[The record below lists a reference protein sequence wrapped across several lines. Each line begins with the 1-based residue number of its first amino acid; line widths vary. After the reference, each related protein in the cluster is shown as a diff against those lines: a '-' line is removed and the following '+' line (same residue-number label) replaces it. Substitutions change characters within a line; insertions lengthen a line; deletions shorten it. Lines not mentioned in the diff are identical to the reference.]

1 MRSIALII
9 ASLAT
14 AFAQAAAA
22 QEIPGRVGRLAY
34 TQGPVSVYQ
43 DPEFGWD
50 KAYVNT
56 PITSENSVW
65 TDRGARAEMRVGGTA
80 VRLDGETQLDVSR
93 LDDDVLDATI
103 QRGTVNVRVRYKERR
118 DQVTFATPNALFN
131 IETDGRYRIDVDEE
145 NDESRLTV
153 FGGYAFLEG
162 PSGRVPVEPGRTM
175 IVSAGRYE
183 FTRAGETSFDRW
195 AAVRDRQ
202 WQDSNSRRYVSYD
215 MTGYEE
221 LDRYGTWSQDAD
233 YGAIWYPTR
242 ISAGWAPYRDG
253 HWTYIRPWG
262 WTWVD
267 DAPWGYAP
275 SHYGRWVQVG
285 TRWGWMPGA
294 VRERPVWAPAVVGF
308 IGGSGFS
315 VGISTGAP
323 VGWYPLAPWER
334 YDPWYRASPTYVTRV
349 NRYVV
354 DRAPR
359 WWQGRGDEWRY
370 WNRERAVTVVNRD
383 VFVNRRAV
391 QGSTLRINPEALRQA
406 PVASSSQVVQQV
418 LPQRNEVLRFR
429 EQNRV
434 DVAAPVVTQQRR
446 VWNERRQEAAP
457 QPQVQPQQQAGQV
470 VRPEFRRRGEAPVA
484 VTPAPAQGQ
493 PPVAAPAPQ
502 LQPQPQNPTARV
514 ERAQQR
520 QAEDAA
526 RAAAQQQQQQQREA
540 EREAERAQRDRLQSD
555 QNRMERAQQ
564 RQAEEAARAAAAQQT
579 ARDQQRA
586 VEAQRQQQQQEQ
598 AQRQQQEQ
606 AQRQQLEQAQR
617 QQQEQ
622 AQRQQQEQ
630 AQRAAR
636 EAQQQ
641 QERAARENQQQQQRQ
656 AREAQQA
663 QERAQREAQQQQ
675 QQAAELQRRREEA
688 AQRAARDTQAREQA
702 FRQQQEAAQRAQQE
716 AAQRAQQQQLQQQQ
730 QAQERARQQ
739 QQQAQER
746 AQRAQPQPAPPPP
759 AQAQPQ
765 PQPAPQANPTARG
778 EGRGRGRDKD
788 KEDKDEKDKEK
799 DKDKR

>member
-1 MRSIALII
+1 MRSIALVF

-14 AFAQAAAA
+14 AFVQAAAA
-22 QEIPGRVGRLAY
+22 QEVPGRVGRLAY
-34 TQGPVSVYQ
+34 TQGSVSVYQ

-65 TDRGARAEMRVGGTA
+65 TDRGARAEMRVGGIA

-93 LDDDVLDATI
+93 LDEDLLDASV
-103 QRGTVNVRVRYKERR
+103 QRGTVNLRVRYKERN
-118 DQVTFATPNALFN
+118 DQVTFATPHALFN
-131 IETDGRYRIDVDEE
+131 IETDGRYRIDVDEDR
-145 NDESRLTV
+145 DESRLTV

-162 PSGRVPVEPGRTM
+162 SAGRVPVEPGRTL
-175 IVSAGRYE
+175 IVSGGRYD
-183 FTRAGETSFDRW
+183 FARAAESAFDRW
-195 AAVRDRQ
+195 AAVRDQQ

-233 YGAIWYPTR
+233 YGAIWFPTR
-242 ISAGWAPYRDG
+242 IAAGWAPYRDG
-253 HWTYIRPWG
+253 HWTYVRPWG

-275 SHYGRWVQVG
+275 SHYGRWVQVRD
-285 TRWGWMPGA
+285 RWGWTPGA
-294 VRERPVWAPAVVGF
+294 VRERPLWAPALVGF
-308 IGGSGFS
+308 IGGAGFS
-315 VGISTGAP
+315 VGISTGSP

-359 WWQGRGDEWRY
+359 WYQGRGDEWRR
-370 WNRERAVTVVNRD
+370 WNRDRASTVVNRD

-391 QGSTLRINPEALRQA
+391 QGSLLRMNPETLRQA
-406 PVASSSQVVQQV
+406 SAMPSAQVIQQV

-434 DVAAPVVTQQRR
+434 NVAAPVVTRERRDWQQRT
-446 VWNERRQEAAP
+446 QQQQQQQGTQP
-457 QPQVQPQQQAGQV
+457 QPQPQPQQQAGQV
-470 VRPEFRRRGEAPVA
+470 VRPEFHRRFGGAPPVA
-484 VTPAPAQGQ
+484 ITPAPSAGQQ
-493 PPVAAPAPQ
+493 PPVSAPAPEFQ
-502 LQPQPQNPTARV
+502 QQPQNPAARV

-526 RAAAQQQQQQQREA
+526 RAAAQQQQLHQREA
-540 EREAERAQRDRLQSD
+540 ERAAERATRDRLQSD
-555 QNRMERAQQ
+555 QNRAERAAQ
-564 RQAEEAARAAAAQQT
+564 RQAEEAARAAAAQQN

-586 VEAQRQQQQQEQ
+586 VEAQRQQQEQ
-598 AQRQQQEQ
+598 AQRG
-606 AQRQQLEQAQR
+606 
-617 QQQEQ
+617 
-622 AQRQQQEQ
+622 QQEQ

-675 QQAAELQRRREEA
+675 QRQAQERAQREAQQQQQQAADLQRKREEA

-702 FRQQQEAAQRAQQE
+702 FRQQQEAAQRAQQ
-716 AAQRAQQQQLQQQQ
+716 QQQQ
-730 QAQERARQQ
+730 QQ
-739 QQQAQER
+739 
-746 AQRAQPQPAPPPP
+746 QRAQPQPVPPPP
-759 AQAQPQ
+759 PQAQPQ
-765 PQPAPQANPTARG
+765 PQPQPQANPAARG
-778 EGRGRGRDKD
+778 DNRGRGREKD
-788 KEDKDEKDKEK
+788 KEDKDKEEKDK
-799 DKDKR
+799 KDKR